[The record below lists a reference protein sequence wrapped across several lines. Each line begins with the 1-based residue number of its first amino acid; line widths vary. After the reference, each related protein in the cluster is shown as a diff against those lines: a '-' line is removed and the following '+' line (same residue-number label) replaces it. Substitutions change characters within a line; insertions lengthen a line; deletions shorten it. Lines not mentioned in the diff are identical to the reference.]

1 MVKLD
6 IVLTP
11 TAKMSAVVPSMQYAD
26 LPFLFPTRDDA
37 YALLDGNV
45 GEMLL
50 NDLKNIDLLGITFWE
65 GGFKNLTANKPLT
78 TIEDFKDLKM
88 RVMQS
93 RVIMEQFHAL
103 KAKPIIIDFQE
114 VKQANRWCH
123 RCTRDFFKWNG

>member
-1 MVKLD
+1 M
-6 IVLTP
+6 
-11 TAKMSAVVPSMQYAD
+11 
-26 LPFLFPTRDDA
+26 
-37 YALLDGNV
+37 LDGKV

-114 VKQANRWCH
+114 VKSYIQNKL
-123 RCTRDFFKWNG
+123 DKL